1 MTLPDPN
8 NFISA
13 YSYLPLAGG
22 VAFTCRMPKCRY
34 YSVSL
39 YAGLYDP
46 VQDKVPPSLYVRA
59 YVGFVLHCSVDR
71 HTERNR
77 ALAVSSHPPTHP
89 TTHLYAGPTT
99 RSPTTLTTRSMW

>member
-59 YVGFVLHCSVDR
+59 YVGFVLHC
-71 HTERNR
+71 
-77 ALAVSSHPPTHP
+77 L
-89 TTHLYAGPTT
+89 
-99 RSPTTLTTRSMW
+99 